1 MASRLLYWIPRI
13 FTLLAI
19 GFMMMFSLDSFNGDE
34 PTGRKMLGFLM
45 NSIPVFILIV
55 ILIVAWKWELF
66 GGIFFIIAF
75 IAGCFFFHSFEGN
88 PASLIVITPFFVT
101 GVLFLLHHFLYGK
114 NQVKN

>member
-13 FTLLAI
+13 ITLLAI
-19 GFMMMFSLDSFNGDE
+19 GFMLMFSFDAFSGNESPGN
-34 PTGRKMLGFLM
+34 KMLGFLM
-45 NSIPVFILIV
+45 HSIPVFILIV
-55 ILIVAWKWELF
+55 ILVIAWKWELF

-75 IAGCFFFHSFEGN
+75 VAGCFFFDSFEGN

-114 NQVKN
+114 SQVKN